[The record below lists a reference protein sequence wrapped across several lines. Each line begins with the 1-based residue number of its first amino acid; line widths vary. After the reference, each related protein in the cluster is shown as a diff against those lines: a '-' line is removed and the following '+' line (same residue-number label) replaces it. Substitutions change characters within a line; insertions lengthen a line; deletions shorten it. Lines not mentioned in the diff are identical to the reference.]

1 MATQIIITDAGRAAL
16 VAAGNGGTNAHQV
29 VEIGLANAPFV
40 ADKGLTKL
48 PNELKR
54 IKSFGGANV
63 APDTIHTTL
72 KDDTA
77 DQYSLYGFGLYLEN
91 GVLLASYGQ
100 ATPIMEKSPA
110 ALLLLSSD
118 MQFTA
123 IDATQLVFGDASFLN
138 PPATTE
144 RQGVVELATQ
154 AEVNTGAD
162 DTRAVTPKTAASRYA
177 ALTGAR
183 FTGPV
188 VTEFDAGPDT
198 AHITVR
204 PPTGKNGRESR
215 VRLHGT
221 FGGNHADIGTRLIA
235 TVRAGF
241 DNGAWGRE
249 YVDLWVNKTGNDA
262 ETDANQAR
270 ALRIAYGGRM
280 LVGNGSV
287 DDGNSTLQVA
297 GNAKASGTL
306 YSTASSI
313 QAAGSGT
320 GYATLFLT
328 NPDSSKVRWTVY
340 KEDSVEGVG
349 NAGSHFGINS
359 FDDSGNQTR
368 RLFIR
373 RDTGTVSVT
382 KRLTVGDVG
391 DDGRNAIQAGGNAAF
406 KGGVTSR
413 ELDAGGA
420 NFRMTCGDYG
430 TFWRNDGTNVYL
442 LSTKKGDPD
451 GTFNDYRPFTL
462 NLETGRVTI
471 DALGS
476 GAYVGGNTDI
486 GGVLSVGSGG
496 SEGQMRLGHMD
507 GYFYGNAGSV
517 GWWGGNAG
525 AFQYFTED
533 RTFRV
538 DGKPVWH
545 TGNLPNPIQSTGFAM
560 SAGAQILAAEGTP
573 SAPGITF
580 INDGKPDTG
589 LYHVNDGSFGVTC
602 NSIPQVSF
610 TPGGTT
616 FQTPVQGPTPAPGDR
631 SKALATTEWVLAA
644 LSTTSVGQI
653 IFEPRTSVRA
663 GFLKAN
669 GALVKRADYPALWA
683 YAQASGALVTEDEWP
698 KGLWASFSSGDG
710 STTFRLPELRGE
722 FIRCWDDAR
731 GVDTNRILGSWQDSA
746 NRSHGHGAS
755 AAAVGDHAHSA
766 WTDSQ
771 GWHGHHG
778 WTGSVG
784 DHQHVAPYTEVGV
797 APFGTHSGAHQGSN
811 GGVDNDNPWAF
822 TSGAGGHN
830 HEFNTEGAGTHGHNV
845 GIGGAGNHSHAITV
859 NLDGANESR
868 SRNVALLALI
878 RAY

>member
-100 ATPIMEKSPA
+100 ATPIMEKSPVA
-110 ALLLLSSD
+110 MLLLSSD
-118 MQFTA
+118 LQFAT
-123 IDATQLVFGDASFLN
+123 IDATKLVFGDASFLN

-154 AEVNTGAD
+154 AEVNAGAD

-177 ALTGAR
+177 ALTGAK

-198 AHITVR
+198 AHVTVR

-221 FGGNHADIGTRLIA
+221 FGGNNADTGTRLIA

-270 ALRIAYGGRM
+270 AVRVAYGGRV

-287 DDGNSTLQVA
+287 DDGNTTLQVA
-297 GNAKASGTL
+297 GNAKVSGTL

-320 GYATLFLT
+320 GYATQFFT

-340 KEDSVEGVG
+340 KEDSAEGVG

-382 KRLTVGDVG
+382 KRLVVGDVG
-391 DDGRNAIQAGGNAAF
+391 DDGRNAIQAGGNATF

-430 TFWRNDGTNVYL
+430 TFWRNDSTNVYL

-476 GAYVGGNTDI
+476 GTYVGGNTSI
-486 GGVLSVGSGG
+486 GGVLSVGTGV
-496 SEGQMRLGHMD
+496 SEGQMRLGSAA
-507 GYFYGNAGSV
+507 GYIYGNAGSV

-545 TGNLPNPIQSTGFAM
+545 TGNLTPLDRAKGGSM
-560 SAGAQILAAEGTP
+560 AGDISFDPGKRLFLSEGSVGTP
-573 SAPGITF
+573 SLTF
-580 INDGKPDTG
+580 SNDGTPDTG
-589 LYHVNDGSFGVTC
+589 LYHINDGSFGVTC
-602 NSIPQVSF
+602 NSTAQVTFS
-610 TPGGTT
+610 TAGTV
-616 FQTPVQGPTPAPGDR
+616 FQTPVRGPTPAAGDR
-631 SKALATTEWVLAA
+631 STALATTEWVLAA

-669 GALVKRADYPALWA
+669 GALLKRADYPALWA
-683 YAQASGALVTEDEWP
+683 YAQTSGALVTEDEWS
-698 KGLWASFSSGDG
+698 KGLWGSFSSGDG

-746 NRSHGHGAS
+746 NRWHSHSAS
-755 AAAVGDHAHSA
+755 ASGVGDHAHNA
-766 WTDSQ
+766 WTDTQ
-771 GWHGHHG
+771 GWHGHPVGQDAHAHG
-778 WTGSVG
+778 VGLGADAAYGTSVG
-784 DHQHVAPYTEVGV
+784 RAYGPDNGRQFNIGTDASTINVWVG
-797 APFGTHSGAHQGSN
+797 GDG
-811 GGVDNDNPWAF
+811 
-822 TSGAGGHN
+822 N
-830 HEFNTEGAGTHGHNV
+830 HAHNV
-845 GIGGAGNHSHAITV
+845 GIGNAGAHSHTITV
-859 NLDGANESR
+859 NGDGANETR
-868 SRNVALLALI
+868 ARNVALLAMI